1 MCVCMS
7 ALATHF
13 NPYSNGPRRC
23 SRETVV
29 WWKGERVHT
38 RSQLLGRETYR
49 SVTELLRDG
58 WLVCG
63 GPQLGGRFVYISEC
77 L

>member
-13 NPYSNGPRRC
+13 NPYSKGPRLC

-29 WWKGERVHT
+29 WWKGERPHT
-38 RSQLLGRETYR
+38 RSQLLGNEMYR
-49 SVTELLRDG
+49 SVTELTRDG

-63 GPQLGGRFVYISEC
+63 GPQLGERFVYISES

>member
-1 MCVCMS
+1 MCVGMS

-13 NPYSNGPRRC
+13 NPYSKGPRRR

-29 WWKGERVHT
+29 WWKGELPQT
-38 RSQLLGRETYR
+38 RSQLLGKEMYR
-49 SVTELLRDG
+49 SVTELLLDG

-63 GPQLGGRFVYISEC
+63 GPKLGERFVYISES